1 MRFGAVGNQRFTVVV
16 RQTPDSTA
24 CTVVATGRIT
34 GVGTCTLDQPS
45 PGVTI
50 VHVILPDGRLD
61 IDVTTIN
68 HVGEFNDQACVF
80 RFTDTETYTI
90 TGRSG
95 AYVGATGSGTDTL
108 RGVLTSP
115 RTGAGGCDQT
125 RSSGV
130 IVAVGSGTASV

>member
-1 MRFGAVGNQRFTVVV
+1 M
-16 RQTPDSTA
+16 
-24 CTVVATGRIT
+24 VVATGRIT
-34 GVGTCTLDQPS
+34 GVGTCTLEQPS

-50 VHVILPDGRLD
+50 VHVILPDGTLD

-68 HVGEFNDQACVF
+68 HVGEFDDQACVF

-108 RGVLTSP
+108 GGVFTSP
-115 RTGAGGCDQT
+115 RTAAVGCDQS
-125 RSSGV
+125 RSRGV